1 MRLWLIRLSIT
12 TVVLALLAFI
22 AFRAA
27 SKHNAS
33 AQAAEQKLPDVRID
47 PIAVQTVVAQP
58 KQLVQTVSSTGIAEA
73 VRRVQISARISA
85 ELLELRAQEGKFF
98 QKGELLFRLNEREYA
113 IALRE
118 AKDELIKAQSE
129 YALLKSEY
137 NAVAAR
143 VENKDAA
150 KQLLDAKARYESATA
165 RYANKEISADD
176 LKAAKEAFELALVFS
191 GNQQD
196 AILRNRT
203 GLTKA
208 ENMLERAQ
216 LNLEHTRLTAPF
228 AGYAANIKV
237 SEGQVLSV
245 GQPCME
251 FVDISRIRVETGI
264 LEKELPLIRVGNR
277 ARLSF
282 NAFPNERIVGEVV
295 SLSPVIS
302 TETKTAKAIIEVAN
316 PTGKLKPGMYATVET
331 DAQVYQNRLTV
342 PRSAVLERDRRKVVF
357 VKEGN
362 LAKWHYVQTGIENQ
376 NEIEITDGI
385 NAGDEVIIENNFSLS
400 HDMPV
405 TVLKATANKPTP

>member
-33 AQAAEQKLPDVRID
+33 AQAAEQNLPDVRID
-47 PIAVQTVVAQP
+47 PIAVQTVVVQP
-58 KQLVQTVSSTGIAEA
+58 KPLVQTVSSTGVAEA

-216 LNLEHTRLTAPF
+216 LHFEHTRLTAPF
-228 AGYAANIKV
+228 TGYAANIKV
-237 SEGQVLSV
+237 SEGQVLSA

-251 FVDISRIRVETGI
+251 FVDISRIRVEAGI

-295 SLSPVIS
+295 SLSPLIS

-316 PTGKLKPGMYATVET
+316 PTGRLKPGMYATVEI

-376 NEIEITDGI
+376 TEVEITDGI

-405 TVLKATANKPTP
+405 TVLKATANKPAP